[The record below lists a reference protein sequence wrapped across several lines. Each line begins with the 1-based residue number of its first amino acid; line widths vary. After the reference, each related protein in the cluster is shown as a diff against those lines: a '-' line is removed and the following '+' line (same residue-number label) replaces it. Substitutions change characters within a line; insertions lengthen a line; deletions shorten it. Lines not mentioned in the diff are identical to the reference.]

1 MVASDLMVTF
11 TLVIVGSAL
20 VFSMLTAFRR
30 IGSTRAVL
38 VIGIAQAVAFAAA
51 LTVASFGGRIE
62 GGWAMT
68 LGILCI
74 GWAMFGGGSIV
85 GAIMVLAQR
94 GGLEMPDTSLPATVW
109 IGIAERA
116 AITVALTL
124 GLKEFAAVV
133 LGVKALGQYQ
143 AANNH
148 LPAARVLGTLVSAI
162 WALCCYSVYFVAV
175 RP

>member
-1 MVASDLMVTF
+1 MVTI
-11 TLVIVGSAL
+11 TLTIVCAAV
-20 VFSMLTAFRR
+20 VFSMVTAFRR
-30 IGSTRAVL
+30 IESTRTVL
-38 VIGIAQAVAFAAA
+38 VLGIAQAVAFAVA
-51 LTVASFGGRIE
+51 LAGASLGGRIE
-62 GGWAMT
+62 GGWAMS

-74 GWAMFGGGSIV
+74 GWAMFGGGSAV
-85 GAIMVLAQR
+85 GAVMVLAQR
-94 GGLEMPDTSLPATVW
+94 GGLEMPEASLPATVW

-116 AITVALTL
+116 AIAIALTL

-143 AANNH
+143 GASNH

-162 WALCCYSVYFVAV
+162 WALCCFSVYFIAV